1 LAEGSSDKKYCF
13 SMTAEGN
20 TMTLAVS
27 SEITDPGNYTFCIPA
42 GFYNIDGEAATDSYS
57 FDYQIVETSDS
68 GIITEQPA
76 GTRVDC
82 QTEFLSWYVSYGMLG
97 GMPLDGKPTHYVIGD
112 DDCLYLYNPIL
123 TKPFGAT
130 QTNSYIK
137 GVKDGDNYVFNFPQP
152 IATTITDGEEEILY
166 VNFMHNV
173 ESGEDS
179 STYVV
184 VDTDNSYSFKIL
196 ENGDCVPVNDGDETY
211 IVGYTNA
218 DGEWEGFGNVDMK
231 YLKFNYTS
239 NTILENAT
247 VQDWI
252 MEYSKGDSSQRLQSN
267 VQVVFKDQEIW
278 VQGFS
283 QNYCPNEWAH
293 GTIDDNN
300 IIHFDPYLGLAESV
314 GQYAYVYNGVVNST
328 SSIIYPC
335 EMTYDPENKTITNE
349 KDLLINP
356 NQVFYYTLENY
367 VNPVLRDNSIE
378 LTSKVPVAPLKIN
391 NFFILDSETGRASVS
406 INLSSENID
415 GQPLNASNLYFQIL
429 LPGFKNFE
437 VYTFDPELYS
447 EITEPLTDIPYNMT
461 LGLVSGF
468 GVQRNTYI
476 YMPDYDNVGARMVY
490 KDETGV
496 YYSDP
501 IFYYPVD
508 FDAVESLAEG
518 DEPVA
523 TQWYN
528 LQGIRIEEPQQTGLY
543 ICNDVFADGTIRSKK
558 IFVVK

>member
-1 LAEGSSDKKYCF
+1 
-13 SMTAEGN
+13 
-20 TMTLAVS
+20 
-27 SEITDPGNYTFCIPA
+27 
-42 GFYNIDGEAATDSYS
+42 
-57 FDYQIVETSDS
+57 
-68 GIITEQPA
+68 
-76 GTRVDC
+76 
-82 QTEFLSWYVSYGMLG
+82 
-97 GMPLDGKPTHYVIGD
+97 
-112 DDCLYLYNPIL
+112 
-123 TKPFGAT
+123 
-130 QTNSYIK
+130 
-137 GVKDGDNYVFNFPQP
+137 
-152 IATTITDGEEEILY
+152 
-166 VNFMHNV
+166 
-173 ESGEDS
+173 
-179 STYVV
+179 
-184 VDTDNSYSFKIL
+184 
-196 ENGDCVPVNDGDETY
+196 
-211 IVGYTNA
+211 
-218 DGEWEGFGNVDMK
+218 
-231 YLKFNYTS
+231 
-239 NTILENAT
+239 
-247 VQDWI
+247 
-252 MEYSKGDSSQRLQSN
+252 
-267 VQVVFKDQEIW
+267 
-278 VQGFS
+278 
-283 QNYCPNEWAH
+283 
-293 GTIDDNN
+293 
-300 IIHFDPYLGLAESV
+300 
-314 GQYAYVYNGVVNST
+314 
-328 SSIIYPC
+328 
-335 EMTYDPENKTITNE
+335 
-349 KDLLINP
+349 
-356 NQVFYYTLENY
+356 
-367 VNPVLRDNSIE
+367 
-378 LTSKVPVAPLKIN
+378 VPVAPLKIN

-461 LGLVSGF
+461 LGLVSGY